1 MTFTLVPITLLAA
14 TWASVGAAQADESTS
29 RSMTVSVASAGSSGA
44 VPSVKELEEYVR
56 GTVSVRAEKVA
67 YDPTRWKG
75 GEVSTELRLYVAET
89 VDELNAEGA
98 AKGAKDG
105 VDPMSLSYEKTYE
118 TAKEQGPP
126 PGPSNGATTMET
138 KWWNGHIVVT
148 GGFVKNYHFDS
159 YATAQVQKWAGL
171 GGGAGLSAGKAIAK
185 RIGISAIPL
194 IGQVLTLVAAGTAIC
209 TNSDGTMDIKMSD
222 WPPVAYC
229 NPFK

>member
-67 YDPTRWKG
+67 YDPTHWRGK
-75 GEVSTELRLYVAET
+75 VSAELRSYVAET
-89 VDELNAEGA
+89 VDVLNAEGA
-98 AKGAKDG
+98 TKGVKDG
-105 VDPMSLSYEKTYE
+105 VDPMSLPYEKTYE

-138 KWWNGHIVVT
+138 T
-148 GGFVKNYHFDS
+148 
-159 YATAQVQKWAGL
+159 
-171 GGGAGLSAGKAIAK
+171 
-185 RIGISAIPL
+185 
-194 IGQVLTLVAAGTAIC
+194 
-209 TNSDGTMDIKMSD
+209 
-222 WPPVAYC
+222 
-229 NPFK
+229 